1 MSESKIFTP
10 CQIGPITLR
19 NRTIRSAA
27 FENMAHGNR
36 PTKELF
42 DYHTAVARGGVGMT
56 TVAYAS
62 VCQSGLSFDGQLWLR
77 EEIIPELKKLTD
89 AIHAEG
95 AKASIQI
102 GHCGNMTHRATC
114 GCKPLSPSGRFNL
127 YSPTFTRKMTIKDID
142 EIVDAFG
149 KAVDMCRRAGF
160 DCIEVH
166 AGHGYLIS
174 QFISPYTNHRKDEYG
189 GSLEN
194 RMRFMRRVITRVMEE
209 AKDDMA
215 IVVKTNMYDGFRSGM
230 QVDECITVAK
240 ELEKLGV
247 HALVLT
253 AGFVSKAPMDV
264 MRGAMPLKT
273 LAYYMDMK
281 KFWWLKLGLHIGGR
295 MVIPTVPYKDAYF
308 YDTAMKFRKEL
319 KMPLIYVGGMVDKAD
334 MEMVLD
340 SDFVAFQM
348 ARALVQD
355 TDFVNK
361 LQSGEVTRSACK
373 HSNYCIGRMYTLD
386 MRCHQCMAKGELP
399 ARLQRELEKAEKAV
413 EKSNKR

>member
-36 PTKELF
+36 PSKELF
-42 DYHTAVARGGVGMT
+42 DYHTAVAKGGVGMT

-142 EIVDAFG
+142 EIVEAFG

-189 GSLEN
+189 GSLDN

-230 QVDECITVAK
+230 QIDECITVAK

-273 LAYYMDMK
+273 LAYYMDLK
-281 KFWWLKLGLHIGGR
+281 KFWWLKIGLHLGGR

-308 YDTAMKFRKEL
+308 SDTAMKFRKEL

-386 MRCHQCMAKGELP
+386 MKCHQCMQKGELP
-399 ARLQRELEKAEKAV
+399 ARLQKELEKAEKAV